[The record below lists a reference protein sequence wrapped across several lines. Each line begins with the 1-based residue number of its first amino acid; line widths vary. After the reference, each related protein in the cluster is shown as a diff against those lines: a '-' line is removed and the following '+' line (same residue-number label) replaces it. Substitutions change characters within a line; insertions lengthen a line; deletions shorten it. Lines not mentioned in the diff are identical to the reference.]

1 VLRLSIESLAHTAC
15 ELMWIHSLPCIM
27 SVIYN
32 KLIVMY
38 CDTQVAMY
46 IVNNP
51 MREQNI
57 LMWIA
62 TLGEGIRVE

>member
-1 VLRLSIESLAHTAC
+1 
-15 ELMWIHSLPCIM
+15 M